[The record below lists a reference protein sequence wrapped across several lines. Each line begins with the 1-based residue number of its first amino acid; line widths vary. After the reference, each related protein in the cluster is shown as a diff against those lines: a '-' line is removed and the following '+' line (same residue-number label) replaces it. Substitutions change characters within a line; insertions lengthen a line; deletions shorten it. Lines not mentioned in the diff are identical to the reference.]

1 MTVASLVT
9 GSGMCKAGTRTG
21 RTQEGPRK
29 DPVPVSLVLSHWCVL
44 HHEVGPAALV
54 VPQAQDL
61 LDGRVEAGQHTPLVE
76 VQDPEHGRPII

>member
-44 HHEVGPAALV
+44 HHEVGPATLRDLVISWSVMLRESGPFALNY
-54 VPQAQDL
+54 L
-61 LDGRVEAGQHTPLVE
+61 IFFIIRY
-76 VQDPEHGRPII
+76 PIFLY